1 MVYSRAQQVKAVLS
15 PMGFGFNEIVG
26 WFPSAVGAG
35 RCVSPCFLPLCAC
48 FSLTCVIFASGA
60 QRHVKSMVAKI
71 KGLYK
76 EWAGKAPLSTVRL
89 TGDGSNRVYYRL
101 SSDEGSVIGAVGTSA
116 EENGAFVA
124 LADAFEKSGV
134 AAPKVLAVS
143 DDGFCYLQEDLGD
156 ESLYASLQGARDAS
170 SFGAEETA
178 LLCRTIAQ
186 LPHIQFRVPRYFD
199 FSLCYPVSEFNERTV
214 MWDLNYFKYCFLKG
228 VGVEF
233 NEGLLEDEF
242 DRMAALLL
250 SDNDNVFLYRDFQ
263 SHNVMLRGGEPCFID
278 FQGGRKGP
286 IYYDVASFVGQARAK
301 YTPEVVEAMV
311 DAYLVALREYKSVD
325 KAHFRQML
333 GLFRVFR
340 LLQNLGAYGYRGLF
354 ERKKAFVESIPAA
367 LSQLLQLL
375 AEVGGF
381 PYLQGVMEM
390 VLQLPMFVREEST
403 ELTVDVISF
412 SYKRGIPD
420 DLSGN
425 GGGFVFDCRAI
436 HNPGRYEPYKKLTGM
451 DEPVIKFLEEES
463 NIAEFLENAYA
474 LVDNM
479 VDTYKRR
486 GFTHVQVCCGCTG
499 GQHRS
504 VYSAEHIA
512 RHVADK
518 FGVRVVVTHK
528 MQNCSYVIER

>member
-1 MVYSRAQQVKAVLS
+1 MVQNLK
-15 PMGFGFNEIVG
+15 N
-26 WFPSAVGAG
+26 
-35 RCVSPCFLPLCAC
+35 
-48 FSLTCVIFASGA
+48 
-60 QRHVKSMVAKI
+60 
-71 KGLYK
+71 LYK
-76 EWAGKAPLSTVRL
+76 EWAGVMPVSTVRL

-101 SSDEGSVIGAVGTSA
+101 SSDDGSVIGAVGTSA
-116 EENGAFVA
+116 EENRAFVA
-124 LADAFEKSGV
+124 LADAFAKSGV
-134 AAPKVLAVS
+134 AAPRVLAVS
-143 DDGFCYLQEDLGD
+143 DDGSCYLQEDLGD
-156 ESLYASLQGARDAS
+156 VSLYASLQGARDAS

-186 LPHIQFRVPRYFD
+186 LPHIQFRVPRHFD

-233 NEGLLEDEF
+233 NESLLEDEF

-263 SHNVMLRGGEPCFID
+263 SRNVMLKDGVPCFID
-278 FQGGRKGP
+278 FQGGRRGP

-301 YTPEVVEAMV
+301 YTPEAIEAMLG
-311 DAYLVALREYKSVD
+311 AYLDALSEYKSVD
-325 KAHFRQML
+325 REHFGQML
-333 GLFRVFR
+333 LLFRIFR
-340 LLQNLGAYGYRGLF
+340 LLQNLGTYGYRGLF
-354 ERKKAFVESIPAA
+354 ERKKAFVESIPSA
-367 LSQLLQLL
+367 LEQLLQLL
-375 AEVGGF
+375 DAVALF
-381 PYLQGVMEM
+381 PYLQGV
-390 VLQLPMFVREEST
+390 VAQVARLPMFVRQERK

-420 DLSGN
+420 DHSGN

-451 DEPVIKFLEEES
+451 DEPVIKFLEKES
-463 NIAEFLENAYA
+463 NITAFLEHAYA
-474 LVDNM
+474 MVDEM
-479 VDTYKRR
+479 VDTYLKR
-486 GFTHVQVCCGCTG
+486 GFTHIQVCCGCTG

-528 MQNCSYVIER
+528 MQNCSYVIEKRK

>member
-1 MVYSRAQQVKAVLS
+1 MSSDFRELVLS
-15 PMGFGFNEIVG
+15 SQKCHKDAI
-26 WFPSAVGAG
+26 W
-35 RCVSPCFLPLCAC
+35 
-48 FSLTCVIFASGA
+48 I
-60 QRHVKSMVAKI
+60 MVHILKD
-71 KGLYK
+71 LYK
-76 EWAGKAPLSTVRL
+76 EWAGAMPASTVRL

-101 SSDEGSVIGAVGTSA
+101 SSDDGSVIGAVGTSA
-116 EENGAFVA
+116 EENRAFVA
-124 LADAFEKSGV
+124 LADAFAKSGV
-134 AAPKVLAVS
+134 AAPRVLAVS
-143 DDGFCYLQEDLGD
+143 DDGSCYLQEDLGD
-156 ESLYASLQGARDAS
+156 VSLYASLQGARDAS

-186 LPHIQFRVPRYFD
+186 LPHIQFRVPRHFD

-233 NEGLLEDEF
+233 NESLLEDEF

-263 SHNVMLRGGEPCFID
+263 SRNVMLKDGTPCFID
-278 FQGGRKGP
+278 FQGGRRGP

-301 YTPEVVEAMV
+301 YTPEAVEAML
-311 DAYLVALREYKSVD
+311 DAYLEALQEYKSVD
-325 KAHFRQML
+325 RKHFGQML
-333 GLFRVFR
+333 LLFRIFR
-340 LLQNLGAYGYRGLF
+340 LLQNLGTYGYRGLF
-354 ERKKAFVESIPAA
+354 ERKKAFVESIPSA
-367 LSQLLQLL
+367 LEQLLQLL
-375 AEVGGF
+375 DAVALF
-381 PYLQGVMEM
+381 PYLQGV
-390 VLQLPMFVREEST
+390 VAQVVRLPMFVRQERK

-420 DLSGN
+420 DHSGN

-451 DEPVIKFLEEES
+451 DEPVIKFLEKES
-463 NIAEFLENAYA
+463 NITAFLEHAYA
-474 LVDNM
+474 MVDEM
-479 VDTYKRR
+479 VDTYLKR
-486 GFTHVQVCCGCTG
+486 GFTHIQVCCGCTG

-528 MQNCSYVIER
+528 MQNCSYVIEKRK

>member
-1 MVYSRAQQVKAVLS
+1 MPV
-15 PMGFGFNEIVG
+15 
-26 WFPSAVGAG
+26 
-35 RCVSPCFLPLCAC
+35 
-48 FSLTCVIFASGA
+48 
-60 QRHVKSMVAKI
+60 
-71 KGLYK
+71 
-76 EWAGKAPLSTVRL
+76 STVRL

-101 SSDEGSVIGAVGTSA
+101 ASDDGSVIGAVGTSI
-116 EENGAFVA
+116 EENRAFVA
-124 LADAFEKSGV
+124 LADAFAKSGV
-134 AAPKVLAVS
+134 AAPRVLAVS
-143 DDGFCYLQEDLGD
+143 DDGSCYLQEDLGD
-156 ESLYASLQGARDAS
+156 VSLYASLQGARDAS

-186 LPHIQFRVPRYFD
+186 LPHIQFRVPQHFD

-233 NEGLLEDEF
+233 NESLLEDEF

-263 SHNVMLRGGEPCFID
+263 SRNVMLKDGVPCFID
-278 FQGGRKGP
+278 FQGGRRGP

-301 YTPEVVEAMV
+301 YTPEAIEAMLG
-311 DAYLVALREYKSVD
+311 AYLDALSEYKSVD
-325 KAHFRQML
+325 REHFGQML
-333 GLFRVFR
+333 VLFRIFR
-340 LLQNLGAYGYRGLF
+340 LLQNLGTYGYRGLF
-354 ERKKAFVESIPAA
+354 ERKKAFVESIPSA
-367 LSQLLQLL
+367 LEQLLQLL
-375 AEVGGF
+375 DAVALF
-381 PYLQGVMEM
+381 PYLQGV
-390 VLQLPMFVREEST
+390 VAQVARLPMFVREERK

-420 DLSGN
+420 DHSGN

-451 DEPVIKFLEEES
+451 DEPVIKFLEKES
-463 NIAEFLENAYA
+463 NITAFLEHAYA
-474 LVDNM
+474 MVDEM
-479 VDTYKRR
+479 VDTYLKR
-486 GFTHVQVCCGCTG
+486 GFTHIQVCCGCTG

-528 MQNCSYVIER
+528 MQNCSYVIEKRK

>member
-1 MVYSRAQQVKAVLS
+1 MVQNLK
-15 PMGFGFNEIVG
+15 N
-26 WFPSAVGAG
+26 
-35 RCVSPCFLPLCAC
+35 
-48 FSLTCVIFASGA
+48 
-60 QRHVKSMVAKI
+60 
-71 KGLYK
+71 LYK
-76 EWAGKAPLSTVRL
+76 EWAGVMPVSTVRL

-101 SSDEGSVIGAVGTSA
+101 SSDDGSVIGAVGTSV
-116 EENGAFVA
+116 EENRAFVA
-124 LADAFEKSGV
+124 LADAFGKSGV
-134 AAPKVLAVS
+134 AAPRVLAVS
-143 DDGFCYLQEDLGD
+143 DDGSCYLQEDLGD
-156 ESLYASLQGARDAS
+156 VSLYASLQGARDAS

-186 LPHIQFRVPRYFD
+186 LPHIQFRVPQHFD

-233 NEGLLEDEF
+233 NESLLEDEF

-263 SHNVMLRGGEPCFID
+263 SRNVMLKDGVPCFID
-278 FQGGRKGP
+278 FQGGRRGP

-301 YTPEVVEAMV
+301 YTPEAVEAML
-311 DAYLVALREYKSVD
+311 DAYLEVLQEYKSVD
-325 KAHFRQML
+325 REHFGQML
-333 GLFRVFR
+333 VLFRIFR
-340 LLQNLGAYGYRGLF
+340 LLQNLGTYGYRGLF
-354 ERKKAFVESIPAA
+354 ERKKAFVESIPSA
-367 LSQLLQLL
+367 LEQLLQLL
-375 AEVGGF
+375 DAVALF
-381 PYLQGVMEM
+381 PYLQGV
-390 VLQLPMFVREEST
+390 VAQVARLPMFVRQERK

-420 DLSGN
+420 DHSGN

-451 DEPVIKFLEEES
+451 DEPVIKFLEKES
-463 NIAEFLENAYA
+463 NITAFLEHAYA
-474 LVDNM
+474 MVDEM
-479 VDTYKRR
+479 VDTYLKR
-486 GFTHVQVCCGCTG
+486 GFTHIQVCCGCTG

-528 MQNCSYVIER
+528 MQNCSYVIND